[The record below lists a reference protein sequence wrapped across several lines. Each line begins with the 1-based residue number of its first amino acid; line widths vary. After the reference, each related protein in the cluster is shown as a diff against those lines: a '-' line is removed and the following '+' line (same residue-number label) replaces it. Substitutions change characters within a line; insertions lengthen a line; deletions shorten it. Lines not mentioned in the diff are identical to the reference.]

1 MSKVTSADLLAAA
14 KAAIEFISVE
24 DAKALANDDTAVF
37 VDVRDSKELEAGAIP
52 GAIHAPRG
60 GLEFA
65 LDPAS
70 DFAVTELT
78 SGTRLVR
85 VCGSGGRA
93 SFATKLAKDMGHDAV
108 CLEGGFKAWKT
119 AGGEVV

>member
-1 MSKVTSADLLAAA
+1 MSKVTSADLIAAA
-14 KAAIEFISVE
+14 KAAIDHISVD
-24 DAKALANDDTAVF
+24 DAKPLAGGGDVVF

-52 GAIHAPRG
+52 GAVHAPRG

-70 DFAVTELT
+70 DFAVAELV
-78 SGTRLVR
+78 SGKRLVM

-93 SFATKLAKDMGHDAV
+93 AFATKLAKDMGHDAV
-108 CLEGGFKAWKT
+108 CLEGGFKGWK
-119 AGGEVV
+119 AGGGPVA